1 MNSRQVEHGFW
12 LKKYLRDVRDY
23 QKRKSSAIERL
34 ESGYFLYRI
43 NRACLKNVNQIEQ
56 RVWE

>member
-1 MNSRQVEHGFW
+1 MLLEKTRDQQNELRQVEHGFW

-34 ESGYFLYRI
+34 ESGYFLNRI
-43 NRACLKNVNQIEQ
+43 NRAC
-56 RVWE
+56 